1 MERRGFKMEKTIIG
15 IWNGTVLPMA
25 GGTFTRI
32 PNGKVFV
39 QDGKILAV
47 GEEKLMP
54 PELKGKEIL
63 WLDAQGGII
72 MPGIIE
78 AHCHMGITE
87 EKKAMEGDDCNENVN
102 PVTPFLRAIDAI
114 NPMDAAF
121 DDAVRAGITCAMI
134 GPGSSNVVGGQFA
147 VVKTKGRCIEDL
159 VIKAPA
165 AMKVAFGENPK
176 VNFSGMGKS
185 PCTRMAI
192 AAMLREEL
200 SEARE
205 YLRKKEK
212 GDRDFETD
220 FEKECWIPVLKKE
233 IPLKAHVHRADDILT
248 AIRIAKEF
256 DLDMTLDH
264 CSEGHLIA
272 EKVAES
278 GFPAILGPDL
288 SSRSKIEVQ
297 NMAFKTAGVLNRAGV
312 KTAIT
317 TDHPVSLIQSLPLC
331 AGLACKSGLPLEQAY
346 LSITYYP
353 ADILGIADRIGSLE
367 PGKDADIAVF
377 TGNPM
382 ETFTDTLYTILDGE
396 IIYIRNEK
404 EKVLKK
410 C

>member
-147 VVKTKGRCIEDL
+147 VVKTKGRCIDDL

-278 GFPAILGPDL
+278 GIHFLPPFPQSD
-288 SSRSKIEVQ
+288 VQ
-297 NMAFKTAGVLNRAGV
+297 
-312 KTAIT
+312 
-317 TDHPVSLIQSLPLC
+317 PQ
-331 AGLACKSGLPLEQAY
+331 
-346 LSITYYP
+346 
-353 ADILGIADRIGSLE
+353 
-367 PGKDADIAVF
+367 
-377 TGNPM
+377 
-382 ETFTDTLYTILDGE
+382 
-396 IIYIRNEK
+396 
-404 EKVLKK
+404 
-410 C
+410 

>member
-205 YLRKKEK
+205 YLRKKE
-212 GDRDFETD
+212 RETG
-220 FEKECWIPVLKKE
+220 
-233 IPLKAHVHRADDILT
+233 ILR
-248 AIRIAKEF
+248 RISRRNA
-256 DLDMTLDH
+256 
-264 CSEGHLIA
+264 
-272 EKVAES
+272 
-278 GFPAILGPDL
+278 GFL
-288 SSRSKIEVQ
+288 S
-297 NMAFKTAGVLNRAGV
+297 
-312 KTAIT
+312 
-317 TDHPVSLIQSLPLC
+317 
-331 AGLACKSGLPLEQAY
+331 
-346 LSITYYP
+346 
-353 ADILGIADRIGSLE
+353 
-367 PGKDADIAVF
+367 
-377 TGNPM
+377 
-382 ETFTDTLYTILDGE
+382 
-396 IIYIRNEK
+396 
-404 EKVLKK
+404 
-410 C
+410 

>member
-47 GEEKLMP
+47 GEEKLLP
-54 PELKGKEIL
+54 PKLKGKEIL

-147 VVKTKGRCIEDL
+147 VVKTKGRCIDDL

-212 GDRDFETD
+212 GDRDFETN

-353 ADILGIADRIGSLE
+353 ADILGVADRIGSLE

>member
-297 NMAFKTAGVLNRAGV
+297 NMAFKTVGVLNRAGV

-353 ADILGIADRIGSLE
+353 ADILGVVDRIGSLE

>member
-297 NMAFKTAGVLNRAGV
+297 NMAFKTVGVLNRAGV

-353 ADILGIADRIGSLE
+353 ADILGVADRIGSLE

>member
-147 VVKTKGRCIEDL
+147 VVKTKGRCIDDL

-297 NMAFKTAGVLNRAGV
+297 NMAFKTVGVLNRAGV

-331 AGLACKSGLPLEQAY
+331 AGLACKSGLPLEQDY

-353 ADILGIADRIGSLE
+353 ADILGVADRIGSLE